1 MPRVAD
7 PVLRYPEKDGYWRQ
21 GIYWMLLWE
30 LTGTLRGGESK
41 PSMKVNVLKGQKG
54 RRLEGGLAALLEK
67 CFICEGC
74 SCISYS
80 SPKNKKWLK
89 LACAGETL
97 AQCKRCHHIL

>member
-41 PSMKVNVLKGQKG
+41 PSMKVNALKGQKG
-54 RRLEGGLAALLEK
+54 
-67 CFICEGC
+67 
-74 SCISYS
+74 
-80 SPKNKKWLK
+80 
-89 LACAGETL
+89 
-97 AQCKRCHHIL
+97 